1 MIQPRLEKLKILG
14 LGSSIGTSSK
24 GIIAKAVVVRSFDE
38 LIEKGA
44 DEVYYLLKIIYK
56 M

>member
-14 LGSSIGTSSK
+14 LGSSIGTPSK

-38 LIEKGA
+38 LKEKG
-44 DEVYYLLKIIYK
+44 DEVYYYLIKSFI
-56 M
+56 